1 MKQNLENDSEERT
14 VQMLRKILFG
24 LGGVFV
30 LVGFTRQWPVLGKT
44 YLEFIEGK
52 GYMTLILG
60 LIMIVLGFSVRLL
73 VGENEDP
80 S

>member
-1 MKQNLENDSEERT
+1 MEQKSNPDSEERSI
-14 VQMLRKILFG
+14 QMMKKILIG

-30 LVGFTRQWPVLGKT
+30 LVGLIRQWPILGKT

-52 GYMTLILG
+52 GYMSLILG
-60 LIMIVLGFSVRLL
+60 LIMIVLGVSVRLL
-73 VGENEDP
+73 VGEPDEP

>member
-1 MKQNLENDSEERT
+1 MEQKLDPNSEERS
-14 VQMLRKILFG
+14 ILIIKKTLIGFG
-24 LGGVFV
+24 GIFV
-30 LVGFTRQWPVLGKT
+30 LVGLIRQWPILGKT

-52 GYMTLILG
+52 GYMSLILG

-73 VGENEDP
+73 VGEPEDP